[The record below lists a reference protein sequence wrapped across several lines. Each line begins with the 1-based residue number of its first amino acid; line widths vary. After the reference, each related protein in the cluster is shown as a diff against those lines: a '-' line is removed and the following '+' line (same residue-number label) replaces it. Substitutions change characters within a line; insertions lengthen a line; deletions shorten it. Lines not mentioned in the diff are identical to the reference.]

1 MPEIQF
7 PAALKA
13 PEEGPAGYPVVMIR
27 KTLDQLPDWRFPA
40 GYGMRPMEPGDER
53 LWEDIQR
60 DAEPYFETQPG
71 LFLEQFGSDP
81 ESAWQRV
88 FLITDPRGC
97 AVGTMGAWYDRVE
110 GGPDIGRIHWVAT
123 RPAFRGLGL
132 AKASLAAALRVLA
145 RHHDQAVL
153 GTQTKRIAA
162 ISIYL
167 EAGFRPLIKR
177 EADRAAWAGIVYQMG
192 KPQHT
197 DWINEAV
204 LA

>member
-1 MPEIQF
+1 MPQN
-7 PAALKA
+7 PSTNL
-13 PEEGPAGYPVVMIR
+13 PPVLGPAGYPIVMVR
-27 KTLDQLPDWRFPA
+27 NNLDNLPDWTFPE

-60 DAEPYFETQPG
+60 DAEPYFEVQPG
-71 LFLEQFGSDP
+71 LFLQEFGHDL
-81 ESAWQRV
+81 ENAWRRV
-88 FLITDPRGC
+88 FLITNPKGC
-97 AVGTMGAWYDRVE
+97 SVGTMGAWYNPSFQGKDF
-110 GGPDIGRIHWVAT
+110 GRIHWVAT
-123 RPAFRGLGL
+123 RPSSQGQGL

-145 RHHDQAVL
+145 GHHQRAYLD
-153 GTQTKRIAA
+153 TQTRRIPA

-167 EAGFRPLIKR
+167 DAGFRPFFKN
-177 EADRAAWAGIVYQMG
+177 EADRALWSAIAYDMG